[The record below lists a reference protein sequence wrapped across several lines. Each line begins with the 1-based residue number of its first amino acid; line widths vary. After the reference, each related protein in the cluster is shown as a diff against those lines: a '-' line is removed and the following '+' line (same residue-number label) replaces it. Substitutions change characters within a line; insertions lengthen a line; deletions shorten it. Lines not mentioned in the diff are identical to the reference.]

1 MPAIT
6 ISREIGSKGDLIAE
20 QAAKRLGY
28 QLVDKNTIEKV
39 FCQYGFVDFKEVYNE
54 SGLWARFDP
63 HRSEMISLLNRITEA
78 MVYHGNVVLLG
89 RGGFALLKS
98 YVDVLNVRI
107 QAPFSLR
114 VKRMMEQ
121 QAFDTRVKAEEF
133 VRDSDRMRRDF
144 VESIYGKQWDSVA
157 AFDLVIDT
165 KKISPEMAVDW
176 LEAAANKISHLR
188 AGEAPTT
195 RAMEFDPVLLN
206 AIAGI
211 LDKQPA

>member
-20 QAAKRLGY
+20 QTAKRLGY

-54 SGLWARFDP
+54 TGFWTRFDP
-63 HRSEMISLLNRITEA
+63 HHTEVIKLLNQVIEA
-78 MVYHGNVVLLG
+78 MVYHGNVILLG
-89 RGGFALLKS
+89 RGGFALLKG
-98 YVDVLNVRI
+98 YADVLNVRI

-114 VKRMMEQ
+114 VKHVMEQ
-121 QAFDTRVKAEEF
+121 QAFATRLKAEEF
-133 VRDSDRMRRDF
+133 VLDSDRIRREF
-144 VESIYGKQWDSVA
+144 VESVYGNQWDSVA

-165 KKISPEMAVDW
+165 RKIPPEMAVDW
-176 LEAAANKISHLR
+176 LEAAAHRISHLR

-195 RAMEFDPVLLN
+195 RAMEFDPVLLD
-206 AIAGI
+206 AVAKV
-211 LDKQPA
+211 LDRQPV